1 MRLDHLL
8 SKELT
13 IIGCPL
19 PPRVLVGGLLMGG
32 ISMNYRSWSVHC
44 LGVGVV
50 VGFGAVGGAA
60 GEYAVGFRCGGLWLE
75 GWWWCLWY
83 WVVAHCWVLRQQACC
98 ACRWVGVVF
107 LVFRLKDHV
116 CFPVSLARVPA
127 CVGVWCG
134 GVGLLFGNCIVNAS
148 ILK

>member
-44 LGVGVV
+44 LVWGLWSGLVLWVVLLVSTPWVSV
-50 VGFGAVGGAA
+50 VGACGWKAGGGACGA
-60 GEYAVGFRCGGLWLE
+60 RLWRTVGF
-75 GWWWCLWY
+75 
-83 WVVAHCWVLRQQACC
+83 
-98 ACRWVGVVF
+98 
-107 LVFRLKDHV
+107 
-116 CFPVSLARVPA
+116 
-127 CVGVWCG
+127 
-134 GVGLLFGNCIVNAS
+134 
-148 ILK
+148 

>member
-1 MRLDHLL
+1 
-8 SKELT
+8 
-13 IIGCPL
+13 
-19 PPRVLVGGLLMGG
+19 MGG

-60 GEYAVGFRCGGLWLE
+60 GEYAVGFLCGGLWLE

-98 ACRWVGVVF
+98 ACRCGGCGVLGVSVERPCLFSCVLGTRARLCGCVVWGCGVVVWE
-107 LVFRLKDHV
+107 LYSEREHLEMTGACRILCVWVFVVL
-116 CFPVSLARVPA
+116 
-127 CVGVWCG
+127 
-134 GVGLLFGNCIVNAS
+134 
-148 ILK
+148 